1 MNSNSIL
8 WRERAAIWP
17 SIYNALWYPALPFAL
32 IAAGGRNRRNRRER
46 LGQSSPD
53 LSADSAGLR
62 VWVHAASVGEVEGV
76 RPVMLRLQQVMPAL
90 DFITT
95 VMTTAGRDAASRRL
109 PGLCQLAP
117 LDHSSAVSGFLARI
131 HPALVLIAETELWPN
146 FFLQSVRSGARVAII
161 NGRLSERSMASY
173 RLIRPL
179 VGQALA
185 RADLILTQTPNDAAR
200 FRQLGAREDQ
210 VMVTGNTKF
219 ELDGAAPP
227 LRHTLAEFAGG
238 QPILVAGSTAP
249 GEERIVLGAYRE
261 LVKRFPDLALVLAPR
276 HLERLHEVEQEIHDA
291 GCVHLRASSLIA
303 CAKNPGA
310 DVQRQVLL
318 LDTIGELRSVYRRA
332 AIAFVGGS
340 MVNGRGGQNLA
351 EPACASVPVLFGPHY
366 ENHRQV
372 GDALLAADA
381 ARVVHDRA
389 RFEQA
394 CTHWLIDHAERIAAG
409 NRARSVVQQLAGGAA
424 RTVEH
429 LLTLLDPACCQA
441 G

>member
-1 MNSNSIL
+1 VNSNSIL
-8 WRERAAIWP
+8 RRERAAIWP

-46 LGQSSPD
+46 LGESPPD
-53 LSADSAGLR
+53 LRADSAGLR

-76 RPVMLRLQQVMPAL
+76 RPVMLRLREMMPTL
-90 DFITT
+90 DFVTT
-95 VMTTAGRDAASRRL
+95 VMTTAGRDAARRRL
-109 PGLCQLAP
+109 PGSCQLAP
-117 LDHSSAVSGFLARI
+117 LDHSSAVRGFLARVR
-131 HPALVLIAETELWPN
+131 PTLVLIAETELWPN
-146 FFLQSVRSGARVAII
+146 FFLQSVGSGARVAII
-161 NGRLSERSMASY
+161 NGRLSERSMALY
-173 RLIRPL
+173 RLIQPL
-179 VGQALA
+179 VAHALA

-200 FRQLGAREDQ
+200 FRQLGAHKDR

-227 LRHTLAEFAGG
+227 LRHPLAEFAGG

-249 GEERIVLGAYRE
+249 GEERIVLGVYRE

-276 HLERLHEVEQEIHDA
+276 HLGRLHEVEQEIHDA
-291 GCVHLRASSLIA
+291 GCVHLRASRLIDCSESLS
-303 CAKNPGA
+303 A
-310 DVQRQVLL
+310 DLQPKVLL
-318 LDTIGELRSVYRRA
+318 LDTMGELRSVYRRA

-351 EPACASVPVLFGPHY
+351 EPASAAVPVLFGPHY

-394 CTHWLIDHAERIAAG
+394 CARWLIDHAERIAAG
-409 NRARSVVQQLAGGAA
+409 NRAYSVVQQLAGGVA
-424 RTVEH
+424 RTVER